1 MVQREVHY
9 HLQHEPW
16 KGNKCFSKKYQYG
29 IEYILLMKME
39 YSRKVYQMNN
49 GSKYEKGIEKTITKC
64 IHQHI
69 KNLTVFRLIIY
80 TNEKSHSRYSIPLNA
95 RWNYPWKVDYFFKSV
110 PKIKT
115 TIIYKKPDIFTFRD
129 FITFFTGTIS
139 KIYKKSG
146 LRHISRNW
154 GINWSLFIAEI
165 TLTHLGEKKWDLN

>member
-95 RWNYPWKVDYFFKSV
+95 HWNYPWRVDYFFKSV

-115 TIIYKKPDIFTFRD
+115 TIIYKKARYFHFQGFYHFFYRD
-129 FITFFTGTIS
+129 DFKNLQEKWAETYFKKLRYQLKPLYCRDYLNS
-139 KIYKKSG
+139 PWWKKIRS
-146 LRHISRNW
+146 
-154 GINWSLFIAEI
+154 
-165 TLTHLGEKKWDLN
+165 